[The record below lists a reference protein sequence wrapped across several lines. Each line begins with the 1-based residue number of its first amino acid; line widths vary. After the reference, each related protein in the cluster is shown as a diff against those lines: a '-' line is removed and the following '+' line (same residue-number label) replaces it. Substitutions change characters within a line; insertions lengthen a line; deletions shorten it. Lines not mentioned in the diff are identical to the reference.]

1 MRRIVIRAT
10 GGVEVLEQLEVP
22 SPVPGPRDA
31 IVEADSI
38 GVGWPDILIR
48 SGRYKW
54 MPQLPASPG
63 NDLTGRV
70 VEVGAEVEQTMLGQ
84 PVLVT
89 ARELKERGGC
99 YAQQVCVPAEAV
111 FVLPPHVDLEAAVC
125 LPNYQ
130 VAWGLVHE
138 VELGRE
144 VRSIFVNGVAGGVG
158 SAIAQ
163 VAKAAGIEVF
173 GSVSS
178 PAKEKFALEQG
189 VDHVIDRT
197 RENVV
202 QAVMARS
209 RGRGVDLAVDHVG
222 GEGFAQ
228 LIGMLATWGT
238 LVSYNASG
246 GLPQEN
252 LLGALRQHGARCPSI
267 RIFEMHVY
275 DHDRENRRRIMR
287 SVIDAYAAGRIHPI
301 VSARF
306 AMGDVGLAHEM
317 VEGGRAIGKVI
328 LKPSLETR
336 KPA

>member
-1 MRRIVIRAT
+1 MRRIIIRAP
-10 GGVEVLEQLEVP
+10 GGPEVLEQVDV
-22 SPVPGPRDA
+22 PVPIPGPGEV

-63 NDLTGRV
+63 SDLTGRI
-70 VEVGAEVEQTMLGQ
+70 VEVGTGVDNALLGQ

-89 ARELKERGGC
+89 ARELPERGGC
-99 YAQQVCVPAEAV
+99 YAERVCVPAQAV
-111 FVLPPHVDLEAAVC
+111 FALPAHVDLEAAVC

-138 VELGRE
+138 VQTGRP

-158 SAIAQ
+158 SAAAQ
-163 VAKAAGIEVF
+163 IAKAAGIEVF

-178 PAKEKFALEQG
+178 AEKAQFALRQG

-197 RENVV
+197 REDVAGVV
-202 QAVMARS
+202 MERTG
-209 RGRGVDLAVDHVG
+209 GRGVDLAMDHVG
-222 GEGFAQ
+222 GEGFAA
-228 LIGMLATWGT
+228 LIGMLAPWGT
-238 LVSYNASG
+238 LVSYNASA

-252 LLGALRQHGARCPSI
+252 LLGALRQYGARCPSI

-275 DHDRENRRRIMR
+275 DNDRDNRRRIMR
-287 SVIDAYAAGRIHPI
+287 NVIDAYAAGLIRPV

-306 AMGDVGLAHEM
+306 AMADVGKAHEM
-317 VEGGRAIGKVI
+317 VEHGLAVGKVI
-328 LKPSLETR
+328 LKPALVQR
-336 KPA
+336 